1 MKRVGAALLLLGA
14 LLLGASALLE
24 RAGSDAVCAPEIWES
39 RRNLRRCER
48 YLFPVA
54 RSGSFQLGVGALA
67 LAVGGMALGLLP
79 AERRAAARARTWRFG
94 LRAGGV
100 LALSFLSGEIA
111 LRLLFWNGISF
122 GVHDGP
128 LVRRFERNFVM
139 NRHDGP
145 SRGPEVSGP
154 KAPGARRIVI
164 QGDSITWGQGVQLE
178 SQLYSQ
184 LLLDRLRQRNP
195 RIEVAAL
202 AKGGR
207 EINGH
212 LEQLQRHGTELEPDA
227 IVYQWYVNDIELDKS
242 GRPQARLPWRE
253 LFFHRP
259 LAAGSAFWFFL
270 DFSIAQLWPTN
281 RTYAEYIETDYAPG
295 SENWRHFET
304 VFGEWASEARRLTPR
319 VLVALFPR
327 VKPPDQIFFPE
338 IHERVHR
345 LAQSHGL
352 EALELV
358 DAFSGLEGDLSQ
370 LHASRFDPHPNA
382 AAQHAA
388 STHTTAPFV
397 IAISVPR
404 DAARRGHSRA

>member
-1 MKRVGAALLLLGA
+1 MKRVSAALLLLGA

-24 RAGSDAVCAPEIWES
+24 RAGRDAVCDPEIWEG

-54 RSGSFQLGVGALA
+54 RSGSFQLGVGSLT
-67 LAVGGMALGLLP
+67 LAVGALALGLLP
-79 AERRAAARARTWRFG
+79 AERQASARARTRSFG
-94 LRAGGV
+94 LRAVGV

-111 LRLLFWNGISF
+111 LRILFWDGISF

-145 SRGPEVSGP
+145 SRGPDVSGP
-154 KAPGARRIVI
+154 KPAGVRRIVI
-164 QGDSITWGQGVQLE
+164 QGDSITWGQGVRHE

-184 LLLDRLRQRNP
+184 LLLDRLRRLDP

-212 LEQLQRHGTELEPDA
+212 LEQLQRRGAEIEPDA
-227 IVYQWYVNDIELDKS
+227 IIYQWYVNDIELDKS
-242 GRPQARLPWRE
+242 GRPGAYLPWRD

-270 DFSIAQLWPTN
+270 DFSIAQLWPSD
-281 RTYAEYIETDYAPG
+281 RSYADYIETDYAAE
-295 SENWRHFET
+295 SENWRRFER
-304 VFGEWASEARRLTPR
+304 VFGEWAAEARRLTPR

-338 IHERVHR
+338 IHERVQK
-345 LAQSHGL
+345 LASSHGL
-352 EALELV
+352 EAIELI
-358 DAFSGLEGDLSQ
+358 DAFAGLEGDYEQ

-382 AAQHAA
+382 LAHARVA
-388 STHTTAPFV
+388 DFLGDWLVEHWSELFEREGA
-397 IAISVPR
+397 
-404 DAARRGHSRA
+404 